1 MTLLPI
7 TNKKMDTLIYLEI
20 PTTPKPT
27 SIGCALMTHTGLY
40 IPLLVAKRLLTKVEE
55 HFHATYKAS

>member
-1 MTLLPI
+1 
-7 TNKKMDTLIYLEI
+7 MDTLIYLEI